1 MEKEKNTA
9 MAIIAYIIFFIPLLT
24 EDKKDPFVLFHVKQ
38 GLALFILSVVSSF
51 IPVIGWFIGYPLSVI
66 LFVIGILNA
75 SKGLEKE
82 LPVIGVYA
90 KKINL

>member
-38 GLALFILSVVSSF
+38 GIVLLIFSIIASF
-51 IPVIGWFIGYPLSVI
+51 IPIIGWFIGFPITMI
-66 LFVIGILNA
+66 LFIIGILNA
-75 SKGLEKE
+75 SKGEEKE
-82 LPVIGVYA
+82 LPIIGQFA